1 VVRANLKGIF
11 PTYKTLKDGMRRTYW
26 YHRETGERLR
36 GEPGSPEFIADLA
49 AAEKLVRDQL
59 AGTFN
64 NLVRMFT
71 LSIEFD
77 ERLAFSTKAE
87 YRRMLTKA
95 ESEFGDMP
103 LAALNDAR
111 VRRDFMDWREKVAR
125 VSGER
130 EADNRLSAIS
140 AMLTWA
146 VERGQ
151 ITANHLRGF
160 RRLYHA
166 DRSEIIW
173 LPEHVAAFMAV
184 APIEM
189 QRAMILALHSGQRQ
203 GDLLR
208 LPWSAYDGASI
219 TLRQGKARHGRS
231 PGPPIIVPCTTALRR
246 MLDGMERTSP
256 LILTTKTGQSFKKR
270 YFARLWDETARAAK
284 LERVTLPGFDEP
296 VRLHFHDLRGTTV
309 TLLSESG
316 SNPQQIATIT
326 GHSLKTV
333 HRILERYLARTSGLA
348 EQAIF
353 NWENS
358 PRTEFA
364 NRMQTGGNASM
375 ASKVKT
381 DAR

>member
-1 VVRANLKGIF
+1 MRGGNAVVVRANLKGIF
-11 PTYKTLKDGMRRTYW
+11 PTYKTLRDGIRRTYW
-26 YHRETGERLR
+26 YHRATGRRLN

-49 AAEKLVRDQL
+49 AAEKLIRDRL

-64 NLVRMFT
+64 NLVRLFT
-71 LSIEFD
+71 LSTEF
-77 ERLAFSTKAE
+77 ETALATSTKTE

-95 ESEFGDMP
+95 EAEFGDMP
-103 LAALNDAR
+103 IAALDDPR
-111 VRRDFMDWREKVAR
+111 VRREFMDWREKVAR
-125 VSGER
+125 ASGER

-146 VERGQ
+146 MERGH

-160 RRLYHA
+160 KRLYHA

-173 LPEHVAAFMAV
+173 LPEHVAAFMSV
-184 APIEM
+184 APIEL
-189 QRAMILALHSGQRQ
+189 QRALILALHSGQRQ
-203 GDLLR
+203 ADLLR
-208 LPWSAYDGASI
+208 LPWSAYNGSTI
-219 TLRQGKARHGRS
+219 TLRQGKARRGRS
-231 PGPPIIVPCTTALRR
+231 PGPPISVPCTAALRR

-270 YFARLWDETARAAK
+270 YFARLWDETATAAG
-284 LERVTLPGFDEP
+284 LESITLPGFDEP

-316 SNPQQIATIT
+316 STPQQTATIT

-358 PRTEFA
+358 ERTKFA
-364 NRMQTGGNASM
+364 NALTAIEGGKRGS
-375 ASKVKT
+375 
-381 DAR
+381 

>member
-1 VVRANLKGIF
+1 MVRANIKGVF
-11 PTYKTLKDGMRRTYW
+11 ATYKTLKDGTRRAYW

-36 GEPGSPEFIADLA
+36 SEPGSPEFIANLA
-49 AAEKLVRDQL
+49 AAEKLTRDRL

-64 NLVRMFT
+64 NLVRAFT
-71 LSIEFD
+71 LSAEFD
-77 ERLAFSTKAE
+77 TTLAASTKVE

-95 ESEFGDMP
+95 ETEFGEMP
-103 LAALNDAR
+103 TAALDDPR
-111 VRRDFMDWREKVAR
+111 VRRDFMDWREKIAR
-125 VSGER
+125 SSGER

-146 VERGQ
+146 VERGN

-160 RRLYHA
+160 KRLYHA

-173 LPEHVAAFMAV
+173 LPEHIAAFMTA

-189 QRAMILALHSGQRQ
+189 QRAMILALHTGQRQ

-208 LPWSAYDGASI
+208 LPWSSYDGSTI
-219 TLRQGKARHGRS
+219 TLRQGKARRGKS
-231 PGPPIIVPCTTALRR
+231 PGPPVPVPSTAALRR

-270 YFARLWDETARAAK
+270 YFARMWDETATDAG
-284 LERVTLPGFDEP
+284 LESITLPGFDQP

-316 SNPQQIATIT
+316 STPQQIATIT

-353 NWENS
+353 NFENS
-358 PRTEFA
+358 PRTKFA
-364 NRMQTGGNASM
+364 NQLQTVANPTTLSKGKSNA
-375 ASKVKT
+375 
-381 DAR
+381 

>member
-1 VVRANLKGIF
+1 MRGGNSVVVRANLTGVF
-11 PTYKTLKDGMRRTYW
+11 ATYKTPRDGTRRTYW
-26 YHRETGERLR
+26 YHRATGRRLH

-49 AAEKLVRDQL
+49 AAEKTMRDRL

-64 NLVRMFT
+64 QLVRGYT
-71 LSIEFD
+71 LSAEF
-77 ERLAFSTKAE
+77 EGALAPSTKTE
-87 YRRMLTKA
+87 YRRILSKA

-103 LAALNDAR
+103 VAALDDPR
-111 VRRDFMDWREKVAR
+111 VRRDFMDWRDKVAR
-125 VSGER
+125 TSGER
-130 EADNRLSAIS
+130 EADNRISIIS

-146 VERGQ
+146 VERGH
-151 ITANHLRGF
+151 ITANYLRGF
-160 RRLYHA
+160 KRLYHV

-173 LPEHVAAFMAV
+173 LAEHVAAFMAV

-189 QRAMILALHSGQRQ
+189 QRAMILALHTGQRQ

-208 LPWSAYDGASI
+208 LPWSAYNGSTI
-219 TLRQGKARHGRS
+219 TLRQGKARRGRS
-231 PGPPIIVPCTTALRR
+231 PAPPVLIPCTTALRR
-246 MLDGMERTSP
+246 MLDAMERTSP

-270 YFARLWDETARAAK
+270 YFGRLWDETATAAG
-284 LERVTLPGFDEP
+284 LESISLPALDQP

-358 PRTEFA
+358 ERTKFA
-364 NRMQTGGNASM
+364 NALNAIEGGKRGS
-375 ASKVKT
+375 
-381 DAR
+381 

>member
-1 VVRANLKGIF
+1 VVRANIKGVF
-11 PTYKTLKDGMRRTYW
+11 ATYKKLKDGTRRTYW
-26 YHRETGERLR
+26 YHRATGNPLR
-36 GEPGSPEFIADLA
+36 GETASPEFIADLA
-49 AAEKLVRDQL
+49 AAEKLVRDRL
-59 AGTFN
+59 AGMFS
-64 NLVRMFT
+64 NLIRLYT
-71 LSIEFD
+71 LSTEFD
-77 ERLAFSTKAE
+77 SSLAPSTKTE
-87 YRRMLTKA
+87 YRRMLMKA
-95 ESEFGDMP
+95 EAEFADMP
-103 LAALNDAR
+103 MAALDDPH
-111 VRRDFMDWREKVAR
+111 VRRDFMDWREKIAR
-125 VSGER
+125 ISGER

-146 VERGQ
+146 VERGHL
-151 ITANHLRGF
+151 TANHLRGF

-173 LPEHVAAFMAV
+173 LPEHIAAFMAA

-189 QRAMILALHSGQRQ
+189 QRAMILALHTGQRQ

-208 LPWSAYDGASI
+208 LPWSAYDGSSI
-219 TLRQGKARHGRS
+219 TLRQGKARRGKS
-231 PGPPIIVPCTTALRR
+231 PSPPVRVPCTAALRR

-270 YFARLWDETARAAK
+270 YFARLWDDTTTTAE
-284 LERVTLPGFDEP
+284 LESITLPGFDKP

-316 SNPQQIATIT
+316 STPQQIAPIT

-358 PRTEFA
+358 ERTKFA
-364 NRMQTGGNASM
+364 NQLQTGSTSPMPSKAKRNA
-375 ASKVKT
+375 
-381 DAR
+381 

>member
-1 VVRANLKGIF
+1 MVRANIKGVF
-11 PTYKTLKDGMRRTYW
+11 ATYKTLKDGTRRAYW

-36 GEPGSPEFIADLA
+36 SEPGSPEFIANLA
-49 AAEKLVRDQL
+49 AAEKLTRDRL

-64 NLVRMFT
+64 NLVRAFT
-71 LSIEFD
+71 LSAEFD
-77 ERLAFSTKAE
+77 TTLAASTKVE

-95 ESEFGDMP
+95 ETEFGEMP
-103 LAALNDAR
+103 TAALDDPR
-111 VRRDFMDWREKVAR
+111 VRRDFMDWREKIAR
-125 VSGER
+125 SSGER

-146 VERGQ
+146 VERGN

-160 RRLYHA
+160 KRLYHA

-173 LPEHVAAFMAV
+173 LPEHIAAFMTA

-189 QRAMILALHSGQRQ
+189 QRAMILALHTGQRQ

-208 LPWSAYDGASI
+208 LPWSSYDGSTI
-219 TLRQGKARHGRS
+219 TLRQGKARRGKS
-231 PGPPIIVPCTTALRR
+231 PGPPVPVPSTAALRR

-270 YFARLWDETARAAK
+270 YFARMWDETATDAG
-284 LERVTLPGFDEP
+284 LESITLPGFDQP

-309 TLLSESG
+309 TVLSESG
-316 SNPQQIATIT
+316 STPQQIATIT

-353 NWENS
+353 NFENS
-358 PRTEFA
+358 PRTKFA
-364 NRMQTGGNASM
+364 NQLQTVANPTTLSKGKSNA
-375 ASKVKT
+375 
-381 DAR
+381 

>member
-1 VVRANLKGIF
+1 VVRANIKGVF
-11 PTYKTLKDGMRRTYW
+11 STYKLLKDGTRRTYW

-49 AAEKLVRDQL
+49 ATEKLTRDRL

-64 NLVRMFT
+64 NLVRAFT
-71 LSIEFD
+71 LSAEFD
-77 ERLAFSTKAE
+77 TALAPSTKVE
-87 YRRMLTKA
+87 YRRMLAKA
-95 ESEFGDMP
+95 ETEFGDMP
-103 LAALNDAR
+103 TAALDDPR
-111 VRRDFMDWREKVAR
+111 VRRDFMNWREKIAR
-125 VSGER
+125 TSGER

-140 AMLTWA
+140 AMLTRA
-146 VERGQ
+146 VDRGN

-160 RRLYHA
+160 KRLYHA

-173 LPEHVAAFMAV
+173 LPEHIAAYMAV
-184 APIEM
+184 APLEM
-189 QRAMILALHSGQRQ
+189 QRAMILALHTGQRQ

-208 LPWSAYDGASI
+208 LPWSAYDGTKI

-231 PGPPIIVPCTTALRR
+231 PGPPIPVPCTVALRR

-270 YFARLWDETARAAK
+270 YFARLWDETAVDAG
-284 LERVTLPGFDEP
+284 LESITLPSFDEP
-296 VRLHFHDLRGTTV
+296 VRLHFHDLRGTCV

-316 SNPQQIATIT
+316 STPQQIATIT
-326 GHSLKTV
+326 GHSVKTV

-358 PRTEFA
+358 ERTKFA
-364 NRMQTGGNASM
+364 NQLQTGTAPLI
-375 ASKVKT
+375 ASKGKT
-381 DAR
+381 NAR

>member
-1 VVRANLKGIF
+1 MVRANLKGVF
-11 PTYKTLKDGMRRTYW
+11 PTYKTLRDGTRRTYW

-36 GEPGSPEFIADLA
+36 GAPGSLEFITDLA
-49 AAEKLVRDQL
+49 AAEKLMRDRL

-64 NLVRMFT
+64 NLVRLFT
-71 LSIEFD
+71 LSAEFD
-77 ERLAFSTKAE
+77 KTLAPSTKAE
-87 YRRMLTKA
+87 YRRMLMKA
-95 ESEFGDMP
+95 ESKFGDMP
-103 LAALNDAR
+103 MAALDDAQ

-125 VSGER
+125 SSGER

-146 VERGQ
+146 IDRGH
-151 ITANHLRGF
+151 ITANYLRGF
-160 RRLYHA
+160 KRLYHA

-173 LPEHVAAFMAV
+173 LPEHIAAFMA
-184 APIEM
+184 AANIEM
-189 QRAMILALHSGQRQ
+189 QRAMILALHTGQRQ

-208 LPWSAYDGASI
+208 LPWSSYNGTSI
-219 TLRQGKARHGRS
+219 TLRQGKAKRGRTL
-231 PGPPIIVPCTTALRR
+231 GPPVPVPCTAALRR

-270 YFARLWDETARAAK
+270 YFARLWDETATAAG
-284 LERVTLPGFDEP
+284 LEKVTLPSFDEP

-309 TLLSESG
+309 TLLSETG
-316 SNPQQIATIT
+316 STQQQIASIT

-358 PRTEFA
+358 ERTKFA
-364 NRMQTGGNASM
+364 NQLQTSTAPSM
-375 ASKVKT
+375 APKGKSN
-381 DAR
+381 AG